1 MGLKSINV
9 GDLIKINFIK
19 GKGKW
24 KMLIIDMLFYLL
36 FLVSIY
42 LIIVGVCD
50 YIYSKKIDVI
60 YPL

>member
-1 MGLKSINV
+1 
-9 GDLIKINFIK
+9 
-19 GKGKW
+19 
-24 KMLIIDMLFYLL
+24 MLIIDMLFYLL

-60 YPL
+60 YPLWKNINKR